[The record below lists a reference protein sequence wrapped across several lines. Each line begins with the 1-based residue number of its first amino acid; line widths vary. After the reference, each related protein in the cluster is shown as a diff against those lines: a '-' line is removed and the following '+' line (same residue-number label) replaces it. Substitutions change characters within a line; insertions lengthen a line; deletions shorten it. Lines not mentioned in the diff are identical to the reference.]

1 MDVTERRWQGI
12 DREIKEK
19 SAEMG
24 RWTETVKDV
33 SGSSM
38 DRIDNAYIEGSGMA
52 TCRLLTE

>member
-1 MDVTERRWQGI
+1 MDVTKRRWQGI

-24 RWTETVKDV
+24 RRTETVEDV

-38 DRIDNAYIEGSGMA
+38 DRIDNTHLEGN
-52 TCRLLTE
+52 